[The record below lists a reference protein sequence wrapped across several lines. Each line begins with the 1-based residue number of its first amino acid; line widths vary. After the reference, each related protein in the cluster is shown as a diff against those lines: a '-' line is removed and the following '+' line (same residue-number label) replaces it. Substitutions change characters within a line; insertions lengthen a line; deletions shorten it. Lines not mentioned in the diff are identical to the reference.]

1 MTQTNSRQ
9 RCKVD
14 LVGKDGLTDLF
25 KLYER
30 QDLMDFKLSCMSLI
44 EGSSGKRPTK
54 DRFKGEINNA
64 SSKDRCLK
72 ITTNYI
78 LAGQGLGV

>member
-14 LVGKDGLTDLF
+14 LVGENGLKNLF
-25 KLYER
+25 ALY
-30 QDLMDFKLSCMSLI
+30 QTQGMLDFKVTCMSLV
-44 EGSSGKRPTK
+44 EESSGKRHTK
-54 DRFKGEINNA
+54 DKFIGELDKA
-64 SSKDRCLK
+64 LSKDKCLK

>member
-14 LVGKDGLTDLF
+14 LVGKEGLTNLF
-25 KLYER
+25 KLYEN
-30 QDLMDFKLSCMSLI
+30 QGLLDFKLSCMSLI
-44 EGSSGKRPTK
+44 ESSSGKRPTK
-54 DRFKGEINNA
+54 DRFKGEIDSA
-64 SSKDRCLK
+64 LSKDRCLK